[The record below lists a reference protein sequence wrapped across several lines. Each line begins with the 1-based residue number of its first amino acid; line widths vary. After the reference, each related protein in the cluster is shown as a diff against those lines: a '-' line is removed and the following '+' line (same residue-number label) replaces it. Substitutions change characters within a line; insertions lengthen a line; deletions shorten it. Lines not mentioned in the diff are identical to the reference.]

1 MKQYKGYY
9 IDKVI
14 FHNEREIDEFLK
26 EQAIKS
32 YKEAV
37 KMFAANSTIEA
48 SVWCDD
54 KAETLVD
61 QFDFTWEQI
70 EEIEIEALEE
80 IA

>member
-14 FHNEREIDEFLK
+14 FNNKAEIDEFLK
-26 EQAIKS
+26 TQAIEA
-32 YKEAV
+32 YKKAV
-37 KMFAANSTIEA
+37 ELFANHCTMENSIY
-48 SVWCDD
+48 CDE
-54 KAETLVD
+54 KAERLIN

-70 EEIEIEALEE
+70 ETLEIETLKT